1 MRVKFFLTLLLLG
14 LAENL
19 YAQPANTLDLAQ
31 VFEGDS
37 RLFRLLG
44 SVGEGAWGVPVAGGL
59 DMDGDSKAD
68 FAMAAF
74 TASPSGRTSAG
85 QVFLVFGDGTTS
97 GKIDTLNTNSRVL
110 RIYGDQV
117 SEHAGSELWMA
128 DVTGDGL
135 GDLII
140 CRQDYS
146 PAGRIGAGAL
156 TLIPGQEQLRTMA
169 TNEDVLDLR
178 APPVGL
184 QVITIL
190 GAFSS
195 SRLCIW
201 ARTGDVTG
209 DGIDDIVAGA
219 DREDSNGDVDSG
231 AAYVFRGGAYLAST
245 QTIDL
250 ANFGSVISGNVARIR
265 PIDGSANFHFG
276 ATVQIGDLDDNGTAE
291 VLVAAALNRSGAGL
305 APAGGSGEG
314 SGGAPGGGTL
324 YIAWDDN
331 FSGNWIPSANA
342 SLDFIINNGP
352 GGHSSINGYDL
363 KNSVFGEEIL
373 GGLDYDNDGNADL
386 FAGDL
391 TASGWGDVS
400 RSAAGT
406 GHVLYDAA
414 ILKGQDFDL
423 KDGPFPVGFKMT
435 TFIGPTSGA
444 IGGDTAMHGDFNCD
458 GIADLAFSSPHDNHF
473 GRIHAGTMH
482 ILLGQTGAWPTVS
495 DLAPANFPSPANIKV
510 LEIYGAN
517 GQGVSGDAGDTLS
530 YSGAY
535 GDMNGD
541 GAADIITNEMV
552 GNGSTPPD
560 NIDVGNLLLLD
571 IKSILSPDVLFK
583 DGFESSCRSP

>member
-19 YAQPANTLDLAQ
+19 CAQPAYTLDLAT
-31 VFEGDS
+31 VLDGDP

-44 SVGEGAWGVPVAGGL
+44 SVGEGAWGVPTAGGM

-85 QVFLVFGDGTTS
+85 QIFLVFGDGTTT
-97 GKIDTLNTNSRVL
+97 GKIDTLNPSTRVL
-110 RIYGDQV
+110 RIYGDKV

-146 PAGRIGAGAL
+146 PPSRIGGGAL
-156 TLIPGQEQLRTMA
+156 TLIPGQAQLRTMA
-169 TNEDVLDLR
+169 SNGDVLDLR

-190 GAFSS
+190 GSTTG

-219 DREDSNGDVDSG
+219 DRETSNGDPDSG
-231 AAYVFRGGAYLAST
+231 AAYVFRGGTYLATT

-250 ANFGSVISGNVARIR
+250 ANFGTVIPGNVARIQ
-265 PIDGSANFHFG
+265 PIDGSTNFHFG
-276 ATVQIGDLDDNGTAE
+276 ATVQIADLDNNGTAE
-291 VLVAAALNRSGAGL
+291 VLVAAALARSGASL
-305 APAGGSGEG
+305 APQGGTGSA

-331 FSGNWIPSANA
+331 FSGNWIPAPNTALS
-342 SLDFIINNGP
+342 FIINAGP
-352 GGHSSINGYDL
+352 GAHSSINGYDG
-363 KNSVFGEEIL
+363 KNTVFGEEIL

-391 TASGWGDVS
+391 VASGWGTVS

-406 GHVLYDAA
+406 GHVLYHAA
-414 ILKGQDFDL
+414 ILKGKDFDL
-423 KDGPFPVGFKMT
+423 KDGPFPAGFKMA
-435 TFIGPTSGA
+435 TFIGPFANA
-444 IGGDTAMHGDFNCD
+444 IGGDTAMHGDFSGD
-458 GIADLAFSSPHDNHF
+458 GIADLAFASPHDRHF
-473 GRIHAGTMH
+473 GRINAGTLH
-482 ILLGQTGAWPTVS
+482 ILLGQTGAWPEVS
-495 DLAPANFPSPANIKV
+495 DLAPANFPSSADIKV

-517 GQGVSGDAGDTLS
+517 GQGPVLSGDAGDTLS

-541 GAADIITNEMV
+541 GAPDIITNEME
-552 GNGSTPPD
+552 GNGSTPPN

-571 IKSILSPDVLFK
+571 IKHILYPDVLFK
-583 DGFESSCRSP
+583 NGFE

>member
-1 MRVKFFLTLLLLG
+1 MRFNFPLTLLLLG
-14 LAENL
+14 LAESL
-19 YAQPANTLDLAQ
+19 WAQPAYTLDLAQ
-31 VFEGDS
+31 VFDGDA

-44 SVGEGAWGVPVAGGL
+44 SVGEGAWGVPVAGGM

-74 TASPSGRTSAG
+74 TASPLGRASAG
-85 QVFLVFGDGTTS
+85 QIFLVLGDGTTT
-97 GKIDTLNTNSRVL
+97 GKIDTLNPSTRVL
-110 RIYGDQV
+110 RIYGDKA

-146 PAGRIGAGAL
+146 PPSRIGGGAL
-156 TLIPGQEQLRTMA
+156 TLIPGQAQLRTMA
-169 TNEDVLDLR
+169 TNGDVLDLR

-190 GAFSS
+190 GGTSG

-209 DGIDDIVAGA
+209 DRIDDIVAGA
-219 DREDSNGDVDSG
+219 DRETSNADSDSG
-231 AAYVFRGGAYLAST
+231 AAYVFRGGAYLATS

-250 ANFGSVISGNVARIR
+250 ANFGTVIPGNVARIR
-265 PIDGSANFHFG
+265 PIDGSTNFHFG
-276 ATVQIGDLDDNGTAE
+276 ATVQIADLDDNGTAE

-305 APAGGSGEG
+305 APAGGAGEG

-331 FSGNWIPSANA
+331 FSGNWIPAPNT
-342 SLDFIINNGP
+342 SLDFIINAGP
-352 GGHSSINGYDL
+352 GAHSSINGYDG

-391 TASGWGDVS
+391 TASGWGTVS
-400 RSAAGT
+400 RTTAGT
-406 GHVLYDAA
+406 GHVLYHAA

-423 KDGPFPVGFKMT
+423 KDGPFPPGFSMA
-435 TFIGPTSGA
+435 TFIGPFAGA
-444 IGGDTAMHGDFNCD
+444 IGGDTAMHGDFDGD
-458 GIADLAFSSPHDNHF
+458 GIADLAISSPHDRHF
-473 GRIHAGTMH
+473 SRLAAGTIH
-482 ILLGQTGAWPTVS
+482 VLLGQDGVWPTVS
-495 DLAPANFPSPANIKV
+495 DLLIANFPSSANIRV

-517 GQGVSGDAGDTLS
+517 GQGVAGDAGDTLS

-541 GAADIITNEMV
+541 GVTDIITNEME
-552 GNGSTPPD
+552 GNGSTPPN

-571 IKSILSPDVLFK
+571 IKHILYPDVLFK
-583 DGFESSCRSP
+583 NGFETP

>member
-1 MRVKFFLTLLLLG
+1 MRLKFFLTLLLLG
-14 LAENL
+14 LAESL
-19 YAQPANTLDLAQ
+19 CAQPSYTLDLAQ
-31 VFEGDS
+31 VFDGDA

-44 SVGEGAWGVPVAGGL
+44 SVGEGAWGVPVAGGM

-74 TASPSGRTSAG
+74 TASPLSRASAG
-85 QVFLVFGDGTTS
+85 QIFLVFGDGTTT
-97 GKIDTLNTNSRVL
+97 GKIDTLNPSTRVL
-110 RIYGDQV
+110 RIYGDKT

-146 PAGRIGAGAL
+146 PPGRIGGGAL
-156 TLIPGQEQLRTMA
+156 TLIPGQAQLRTMA
-169 TNEDVLDLR
+169 TNGDVLDLR

-190 GAFSS
+190 GATTG

-209 DGIDDIVAGA
+209 DLIDDIVAGA
-219 DREDSNGDVDSG
+219 DRETSNADSDSG
-231 AAYVFRGGAYLAST
+231 AAYVFRGGAYLATT

-250 ANFGSVISGNVARIR
+250 ANFGTVIPGNVARIR

-276 ATVQIGDLDDNGTAE
+276 ATVQIADLDDNGTAE
-291 VLVAAALNRSGAGL
+291 VLIAAALNRSGAGL

-331 FSGNWIPSANA
+331 FSGTWIPAQDT
-342 SLDFIINNGP
+342 SLDFIINTGP
-352 GGHSSINGYDL
+352 GTHSSINGYDG
-363 KNSVFGEEIL
+363 KNSVFGEEML

-391 TASGWGDVS
+391 TASGWGTVS
-400 RSAAGT
+400 RTAAGT

-414 ILKGQDFDL
+414 ILKGKDFDL
-423 KDGPFPVGFKMT
+423 QDGPFPAGFKMA
-435 TFIGPTSGA
+435 TFIGPYTGA
-444 IGGDTAMHGDFNCD
+444 IGGDTAMHGDFDGD
-458 GIADLAFSSPHDNHF
+458 GIDDLAFASPHDRHF
-473 GRIHAGTMH
+473 SRIAAGTLH
-482 ILLGQTGAWPTVS
+482 VLLGQTGAWPAVS
-495 DLAPANFPSPANIKV
+495 DLAVANFPSSADIKV

-541 GAADIITNEMV
+541 GATDIITNEME
-552 GNGSTPPD
+552 GNGSTPPN

-571 IKSILSPDVLFK
+571 IKHILYPDLLFRN
-583 DGFESSCRSP
+583 GFESP